1 MTSFDNREKAFEDMY
16 AHDADLRFKV
26 LARRDKLTGL
36 WAAGVLG
43 MDAEDAAEYA
53 KTVILADLEHPG
65 DEDVIAK
72 LKGDLGDKAS
82 DDDIRAQLQIAF
94 IEAERQYREGI

>member
-1 MTSFDNREKAFEDMY
+1 MTSFDHREKAFEDMY

-26 LARRDKLTGL
+26 LARRDKLAGL

-43 MDAEDAAEYA
+43 KDAAAAAEYA

-72 LKGDLGDKAS
+72 LKADLGDHAS
-82 DDDIRAQLQIAF
+82 EDDIRAQLQIAF